1 MLLKKITKKAVLN
14 ELAAIAFSDFS
25 KYAKISEDENGEQV
39 IILTGTDRL
48 SADSRRAVSSIKAGT
63 KGIEIKLYDKLR
75 ALELLGRVCGIY
87 GGEDMDEK
95 EALEKLRSLFEGSD
109 VFGSGTVSDS

>member
-1 MLLKKITKKAVLN
+1 MKKITKKAVLA

-25 KYAKISEDENGEQV
+25 KFAGISADENGEMV
-39 IILTGTDRL
+39 IVLTETDRL
-48 SADSRRAVSSIKAGT
+48 SADCRKAVSSIKAGT

-75 ALELLGRVCGIY
+75 ALELLGRVCGIF
-87 GGEDMDEK
+87 GGDDPDER
-95 EALEKLRSLFEGSD
+95 EAVAQLRCLFERSD

>member
-1 MLLKKITKKAVLN
+1 MKKITKKAVLN
-14 ELAAIAFSDFS
+14 EIAAIAFSDFS
-25 KYAKISEDENGEQV
+25 KFAKISDGENGEQV

-87 GGEDMDEK
+87 GSEDMDEK
-95 EALEKLRSLFEGSD
+95 EAVAQLAGLFERSD

>member
-1 MLLKKITKKAVLN
+1 MKKITKKAVLA

-25 KYAKISEDENGEQV
+25 KFAKISTDENGEQV
-39 IILTGTDRL
+39 ITLTCSDKLPADCRKAL
-48 SADSRRAVSSIKAGT
+48 SSVKAGT

-75 ALELLGRVCGIY
+75 ALELLGRVCGIFD
-87 GGEDMDEK
+87 GGDMG
-95 EALEKLRSLFEGSD
+95 EADAVAQLKALFERSD

>member
-1 MLLKKITKKAVLN
+1 MKKITKKAVLS

-25 KYAKISEDENGEQV
+25 KFAAISDDGNGEQV
-39 IILTGTDRL
+39 IILTATDRL
-48 SADSRRAVSSIKAGT
+48 SSDSRKAISSVKAGT

-87 GGEDMDEK
+87 GSGDSDEK
-95 EALEKLRSLFEGSD
+95 EAIENLKGLFERSD

>member
-1 MLLKKITKKAVLN
+1 MKKITKKAVLN

-25 KYAKISEDENGEQV
+25 KFAKISVGENGEE
-39 IILTGTDRL
+39 IIVLTSTDRL
-48 SADSRRAVSSIKAGT
+48 SADSRRAISSVKAGT

-75 ALELLGRVCGIY
+75 ALELLGRVCGIFS
-87 GGEDMDEK
+87 GEDMDEK
-95 EALEKLRSLFEGSD
+95 EAVAQLRGLFERSD